1 MSREELKNK
10 VTETFPNA
18 TISENKQF
26 VILTVPSGNIVD
38 TALTLKNNTAFLFD
52 FMFCV
57 TGEDWTTHFVITYHL
72 RSTKNGQE
80 LVLKAKIVNRE
91 KPEIETLSYLYSTAE
106 LNEREIFEMYGI
118 NFLHHPDMRKLLLP
132 DDWEGYPMRKD
143 YYDPIHVVELE

>member
-52 FMFCV
+52 FMFCI

-72 RSTKNGQE
+72 RSTKNEQE
-80 LVLKAKIVNRE
+80 LVLKAKIENRE
-91 KPEIETLSYLYSTAE
+91 KPEIETLSHLYSTAE

>member
-1 MSREELKNK
+1 MNKEELKNK
-10 VTETFPNA
+10 LAETFPNA
-18 TISENKQF
+18 TLSENKQF
-26 VILTVPSGNIVD
+26 LILAAPSANIVD
-38 TALTLKNNTAFLFD
+38 TAFVLKNNTELLFD

-57 TGEDWTTHFVITYHL
+57 TGEDWTTHFIITYHL

-80 LVLKAKIVNRE
+80 LVLKAKIENRN
-91 KPEIETLSYLYSTAE
+91 KPEIETLSHLFSTAE

-132 DDWEGYPMRKD
+132 EDWEGYPMRKD

>member
-26 VILTVPSGNIVD
+26 VILAVPSGNIVD

-52 FMFCV
+52 FMFCI

-80 LVLKAKIVNRE
+80 LVLKAKIENRE
-91 KPEIETLSYLYSTAE
+91 KPEIETLSHLYSTAE